1 MNGLKVICKIN
12 DLKDIS
18 DEVVLGVLKDKIFRP
33 DGKIDISLGSEY
45 VVYGIEFWENSPWY
59 YLCVDVDDEYPK
71 PYAADLFFVSN
82 NKLSTHWQ
90 LGFCTN
96 YNGSQVA
103 SLVFEEWAVDR
114 RFYERLI
121 DGGEIEFGVFK
132 KYKSLMDDEAK

>member
-1 MNGLKVICKIN
+1 MKVTCKIN
-12 DLKDIS
+12 NLNDMS
-18 DEVVLGVLKDKIFRP
+18 DKVVLDVLKAKIFRL
-33 DGKIDISLGSEY
+33 DGKIDIDLGSEY

-59 YLCVDVDDEYPK
+59 YLCVGIDDEYPK
-71 PYAADLFFVSN
+71 PYAADLFFVSE
-82 NKLSTHWQ
+82 NKLSTYWQ

-103 SLVFEEWAVDR
+103 SLVFGEWAADR

-121 DGGEIEFGVFK
+121 DGEEVEVELFK